1 MKTSIVTVATA
12 ALVLVCC
19 WFGWGAYQSHQESS
33 QALSAVQASTVLF
46 ERQISA
52 RNEDGI
58 TLAEYSNRASS
69 VLESLDKEAGKLA
82 SMDWSHRPADRDTAL
97 AFIDECKAITRL
109 AFSRVRLTVEGN
121 NAQETYDRATKELH
135 EASSSEREWKHK
147 RFAAASDDL
156 IATLQKRIDV
166 SKEAKGKIERF
177 LSADEAVKTAFG
189 DNKGLS
195 KPVAEDFRKS
205 ISPPI
210 LEKDSDAKS

>member
-1 MKTSIVTVATA
+1 MKASIITGAIA
-12 ALVLVCC
+12 ALVAAGC

-33 QALSAVQASTVLF
+33 QALSAVQASAVLF

-58 TLAEYSNRASS
+58 TLAEYSSRASGA
-69 VLESLDKEAGKLA
+69 LESLDKEAGKLA
-82 SMDWSHRPADRDTAL
+82 SMDWSHRAADRDTAL
-97 AFIDECKAITRL
+97 AFIDECKAMTRL
-109 AFSRVRLTVEGN
+109 AFSRVRLTVEEN

-166 SKEAKGKIERF
+166 SKEAKGKIEKF